1 MPPFRRPDIHVTML
15 GSLSLLPSLAVAG
28 VTTSVSLAT
37 AMGGVQ
43 SLPQEPARPPIVH
56 VAMADPTADAGTATR
71 VLVPQAELP
80 TETPAPAATDTLAAP
95 APTPAPAAAP
105 VVVAP
110 APPKAAP
117 PPPPPAAPAPK
128 CATFPY
134 NGWTVTWCAPTSPGA
149 PSTWTAT
156 NGTTTYHGVYSGPYT
171 GVAPSGTS
179 PWDGATAGYH
189 DGSHAH
195 H

>member
-1 MPPFRRPDIHVTML
+1 ML

-43 SLPQEPARPPIVH
+43 SLPQEPARPPVVR
-56 VAMADPTADAGTATR
+56 VAMAEPTVAATTAAR
-71 VLVPQAELP
+71 PLVPQAELP
-80 TETPAPAATDTLAAP
+80 TDAPAPDPTEAPAATPAPTDAPAVVAPPPVPPKATAP
-95 APTPAPAAAP
+95 AP
-105 VVVAP
+105 AP
-110 APPKAAP
+110 APV
-117 PPPPPAAPAPK
+117 APAPK

-134 NGWTVTWCAPTSPGA
+134 NGFTVTWCAPTSPGA

-156 NGTTTYHGVYSGPYT
+156 NGTSTYHGVYSGPYT
-171 GVAPSGTS
+171 GVAPSGSS
-179 PWDGATAGYH
+179 PWDGATGGNH
-189 DGSHAH
+189 DQSHAH